1 MLDTHKQRKVGRRKD
16 IPKSVRMPKETQEA
30 LAVLSKLE
38 KKSIGE
44 LLTEMSKDLMRR
56 KYPELKQMM
65 LREEEGMTF

>member
-1 MLDTHKQRKVGRRKD
+1 MPNTLIKQKSERRRD

-56 KYPELKQMM
+56 KYPELKKMM
-65 LREEEGMTF
+65 TREDNEMIF